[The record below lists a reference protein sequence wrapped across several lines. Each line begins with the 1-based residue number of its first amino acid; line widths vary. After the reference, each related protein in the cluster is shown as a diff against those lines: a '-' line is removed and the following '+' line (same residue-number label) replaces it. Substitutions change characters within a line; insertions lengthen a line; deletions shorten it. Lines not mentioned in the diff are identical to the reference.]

1 MAALA
6 ACGCSA
12 PGVQLAAPVPAPQ
25 RIRSGGEVA
34 APSSASVVRISSE
47 TLWVEVED
55 RRLERPPR
63 ALGVVRMTMGIPR
76 QIRQTGDWDLAKA
89 IQHGLGTGLQNAGW
103 EVLWPEIMGQ
113 LEEGQLPSG
122 PGEALPEPPP
132 LWTLRLIVDRL
143 WCDGYFN
150 EYSFELGL
158 RLHLLD
164 PSGRLRER
172 AEFRK
177 EYVEEYAHPAD
188 FAYQVEVKTREALST
203 LLVDLGLARGLPP
216 SDTRREPVG
225 AIGFPKGSKDL
236 EPEDY
241 FYDKYEKSKLD
252 EDEELDED
260 EDLDGA
266 CPKCE
271 REVDPAWKHCPD
283 CGTSLREGE

>member
-1 MAALA
+1 M
-6 ACGCSA
+6 
-12 PGVQLAAPVPAPQ
+12 
-25 RIRSGGEVA
+25 
-34 APSSASVVRISSE
+34 RISSE

-103 EVLWPEIMGQ
+103 EASWPAVFEYR
-113 LEEGQLPSG
+113 EGQLPSG

-177 EYVEEYAHPAD
+177 EYIEEYAHPAD

-216 SDTRREPVG
+216 SDRPRQSVDW
-225 AIGFPKGSKDL
+225 IGKHRGPLDDA
-236 EPEDY
+236 DY
-241 FYDKYEKSKLD
+241 FYNKYEKSKLD
-252 EDEELDED
+252 EEDQEDEDDDED
-260 EDLDGA
+260 ED
-266 CPKCE
+266 E
-271 REVDPAWKHCPD
+271 
-283 CGTSLREGE
+283 